1 MIISLCP
8 GLRLAEP
15 FERLTSALADRYRIE
30 RELGA
35 GGMATVYLARDLR
48 HDREVAIKVLRQE
61 LAATVGPQRFLQEIQ
76 IAARLTHPHILPLH
90 DSGQADGFLYYV
102 MPYVEGESLRDKLS
116 REGELPVTETVRVL
130 KEVTD
135 ALAYAHGRGVVHRDI
150 KPENVM
156 LSGRHALVTDFGVA
170 KALHEA
176 TGRQQLTT
184 VGVALGT
191 PAYMAPE
198 QAAADPHMDHRADI
212 YAVGAMGYE
221 LLTGRPPFTGSSPQM
236 VLAAHVT
243 EAPRPVTDHR
253 PAVPPVMATTIM
265 RCLEKKPAD
274 RWQTAAELLAQLE
287 VLASTPSG
295 GMTPTA
301 TQPVSAVAAPQ
312 VSRRRKTTW
321 LAAGGGVVLALAV
334 IGWQAF
340 LRAPAID
347 PDLVVV
353 APFENQTGDA
363 TLDRLGLEM
372 AERLSLVLAREGLGK
387 PVAAARVR
395 ELVGASGRGSAGLA
409 RRIARKVGAGLLV
422 SGAYGGTKARL
433 ELRAELLRMPGGRQ
447 VSVVEPVISAS
458 DGQATDSLGERL
470 AVAVAA
476 NHDWGDDY
484 GWGRDHRLPR
494 NLAAYRALVAGHGY
508 WANGDGPRAAE
519 SYRKALVLDPEWPSA
534 VLELGWAIRS
544 DSIARAL
551 EQRSAT
557 LLPGDRDAAQYLAAN
572 SRQDW
577 EAAYRAVA
585 ARLRVDSVTWAGPGV
600 FTAYYTNRLHD
611 AVALGSRR
619 HLRSYWT
626 DPDRAS
632 SWLHYYMAAALHGL
646 GKHQEELELALE
658 ARREFPEEQLD
669 GVTLEIQA
677 RAGLGQVAEVERLVG
692 EAEGLRPSAQQFTT
706 STSRS
711 AIAAQE
717 LLAHGHREGAHRVVE
732 RGARWFKQQLE
743 QAPDSPDLLD
753 GYGDLL
759 LSSAQRFEEYLDV
772 AKRLIA
778 RKAEPPYPVFGL
790 FHAGFAAAGMGKR
803 ALALDYNR
811 QLAAAGAP
819 PGETAFFRSEISALL
834 GDTLA
839 AMDQF
844 RAAYEAGYYQV
855 RGYHM
860 RHRKVSHLLLR
871 EYPAYIELT
880 RPRD

>member
-1 MIISLCP
+1 LIISLCP

-48 HDREVAIKVLRQE
+48 HDREVAIKVLRPE

-184 VGVALGT
+184 AGVALGT

-198 QAAADPHMDHRADI
+198 QAAADPHMDHRADV

-243 EAPRPVTDHR
+243 EVPRPVTDHR

-301 TQPVSAVAAPQ
+301 TQPFTAVVAAPM
-312 VSRRRKTTW
+312 SRRRKTIW
-321 LAAGGGVVLALAV
+321 LAAGGLVVLVLAV
-334 IGWQAF
+334 VGWLAF

-363 TLDRLGLEM
+363 SLDRLGLEM

-395 ELVGASGRGSAGLA
+395 ELVGASGRGSPELA
-409 RRIARKVGAGLLV
+409 RRIARRAGAGLLV

-458 DGQATDSLGERL
+458 DGLATDSLGERL

-494 NLAAYRALVAGHGY
+494 NLAAYRALVAGDGY
-508 WANGDGPRAAE
+508 WAKGDGPRAAE
-519 SYRKALVLDPEWPSA
+519 SYRKALELDPGWPSA
-534 VLELGWAIRS
+534 AIQLGWAISS
-544 DSIARAL
+544 DSIAKIL
-551 EQRSAT
+551 ERQSAT
-557 LLPGDRDAAQYLAAN
+557 LLPGDRDAVQYFAAWL
-572 SRQDW
+572 RQDV
-577 EAAYRAVA
+577 EAAYRAAA
-585 ARLRVDSVTWAGPGV
+585 ARLRVDSATWAGPGV
-600 FTAYYTNRLHD
+600 FTAYYTNRLHES
-611 AVALGSRR
+611 VALGARR

-626 DPDRAS
+626 DPERAS
-632 SWLHYYMAAALHGL
+632 SWLHYNMAAALHGL
-646 GKHQEELELALE
+646 GKHQEELELAVE
-658 ARREFPEEQLD
+658 TRREFPENQLD
-669 GVTLEIQA
+669 AITLELQA
-677 RAGLGQVAEVERLVG
+677 RAGLGQVAELERLVA
-692 EAEGLRPSAQQFTT
+692 EAEGMRPSTQRA
-706 STSRS
+706 SAYSVSRS

-717 LLAHGHREGAHRVVE
+717 LLAHGYSDAANRVVE
-732 RGARWFKQQLE
+732 RGTRWFKQQLD
-743 QAPDSPDLLD
+743 QDPDSPALLS

-759 LSSAQRFEEYLDV
+759 LNSNQRLEEYLGV
-772 AKRLIA
+772 AQRLIA
-778 RKAEPPYPVFGL
+778 RKAEFYHVDGL
-790 FHAGFAAAGMGKR
+790 EKAGSAAAKLGQR
-803 ALALDYNR
+803 ALALDYSR
-811 QLAAAGAP
+811 QLSAAGAA
-819 PGETAFFRSEISALL
+819 PGETAFSRAVISASL

-839 AMDQF
+839 AMDHF
-844 RAAYEAGYYQV
+844 RAAFEAGYWAA
-855 RGYHM
+855 RAYHT
-860 RHRKVSHLLLR
+860 RHRSVFHFILR
-871 EYPAYIELT
+871 KYPAYVELT